1 LTLKSGSLWP
11 AVLLHTTHNIFIQ
24 GVFNRLTGNTEISS
38 YITGEFGV
46 GLALT
51 SLVVAYVF
59 WRMQRSKTL
68 QKQLIPTRPVVQPEK
83 SGTI

>member
-1 LTLKSGSLWP
+1 VARGFIAAI

-24 GVFNRLTGNTEISS
+24 GVFDRLTGNGSITP

-51 SLVVAYVF
+51 ALVVAYVF
-59 WRMQRSKTL
+59 WRMRGDVSQQT
-68 QKQLIPTRPVVQPEK
+68 QPVQAKLVAQPEQ
-83 SGTI
+83 SSAF

>member
-1 LTLKSGSLWP
+1 M
-11 AVLLHTTHNIFIQ
+11 HTTHNIFIQ
-24 GVFNRLTGNTEISS
+24 GVFDRLTGNIGITP

>member
-1 LTLKSGSLWP
+1 
-11 AVLLHTTHNIFIQ
+11 VLHASHNLFVYPIFE
-24 GVFNRLTGNTEISS
+24 RLTSDTELTT